1 MVTTIFEVVPNV
13 CLNNTFTCHRT
24 NQYIFLRFLCSRA
37 NNSLDYQ
44 PLFVKWAHASLLHG
58 TIGDCTR
65 ELGANRTPQPSPSPP
80 KTKQINKRKQK
91 KKKEQRS
98 DQLVK
103 MWLFTFGIIEWRR
116 QSYKLQMERIILL
129 IVQKPFS
136 SDFLFDVGEREFLPS
151 YLFFVYRLVCNRIL
165 GMVPES
171 VEGVLQHH
179 VSSENNTMGPRQH
192 GTH

>member
-1 MVTTIFEVVPNV
+1 MVTTIFEVFPNV
-13 CLNNTFTCHRT
+13 CLNNNFTCHRT
-24 NQYIFLRFLCSRA
+24 NQYIFLRFLCSGA

-58 TIGDCTR
+58 RIGDCTR
-65 ELGANRTPQPSPSPP
+65 ELGANRTPQPFPPP
-80 KTKQINKRKQK
+80 KQNEKQKRKQNK
-91 KKKEQRS
+91 KQHRS

-103 MWLFTFGIIEWRR
+103 MWIFTFGIIEWRR

-151 YLFFVYRLVCNRIL
+151 Y
-165 GMVPES
+165 
-171 VEGVLQHH
+171 
-179 VSSENNTMGPRQH
+179 
-192 GTH
+192 

>member
-1 MVTTIFEVVPNV
+1 MCI
-13 CLNNTFTCHRT
+13 
-24 NQYIFLRFLCSRA
+24 
-37 NNSLDYQ
+37 
-44 PLFVKWAHASLLHG
+44 
-58 TIGDCTR
+58 
-65 ELGANRTPQPSPSPP
+65 
-80 KTKQINKRKQK
+80 
-91 KKKEQRS
+91 
-98 DQLVK
+98 
-103 MWLFTFGIIEWRR
+103 FTFGIKEWRR
-116 QSYKLQMERIILL
+116 QSYKLPMERIILL

>member
-1 MVTTIFEVVPNV
+1 MVTTIFEVFPNV
-13 CLNNTFTCHRT
+13 CLNNNFTCHRT
-24 NQYIFLRFLCSRA
+24 NQYTFLSFLCSGA
-37 NNSLDYQ
+37 SNSLDYQ
-44 PLFVKWAHASLLHG
+44 PLFVKWAHATLLHG
-58 TIGDCTR
+58 RIEDCTR
-65 ELGANRTPQPSPSPP
+65 ELGQIKPP
-80 KTKQINKRKQK
+80 NLRLPPPPPQK
-91 KKKEQRS
+91 KKKKKKHRS
-98 DQLVK
+98 DQIVK
-103 MWLFTFGIIEWRR
+103 MWIFTFGIKEWRR